1 MMQSIYSC
9 QRYIMYIQCIYTLY
23 IGCFNTIIHIEQLYS
38 KHTIA
43 HCMIHYRGLYPVYRV
58 IVEKMRRL
66 ISMIDT
72 FARKTNLFFFKWTL
86 LFPMEIH
93 RNPGAANNND
103 NNNRRES
110 CGFLCVRHTS

>member
-1 MMQSIYSC
+1 MQGISIKYDNRKYADDAIDIDSS

-72 FARKTNLFFFKWTL
+72 FARKINLFFFQVDAPFSNGNTSQ
-86 LFPMEIH
+86 
-93 RNPGAANNND
+93 PGS
-103 NNNRRES
+103 RK
-110 CGFLCVRHTS
+110 